1 MEAIGTP
8 EQIFNP
14 ALHNQFWYRDID
26 PTYGWLPIP
35 GAPQPPECW
44 QTAPIPNSRVDAARY
59 VRIMVGETGS
69 NAQEWQGDWF
79 ISYSRPHGFSEE
91 DWDACLEF
99 FGSPEALQFL
109 DDVIIRCK
117 KQCESLKKLPLKDFQ
132 QSLASDPSTTS
143 RLVRAAETV
152 QRLDDLLAHA
162 KEIDFP
168 DAIDEIQDRLVQLQ
182 IFAESMLRNSGPHR
196 GLAHRVAAACA
207 ASLGENLDA
216 THHGGAAARLLPED
230 RGFTS
235 DLAVR
240 MRAEGHYEDA
250 QSLSLEVLRG
260 RVAEKIRKG

>member
-14 ALHNQFWYRDID
+14 ALDNQFWYRDID

-79 ISYSRPHGFSEE
+79 ISYSRPHGFTEE

-109 DDVIIRCK
+109 DDVIVRCQ
-117 KQCESLKKLPLKDFQ
+117 KQCESLKKLPLKYFQ

-143 RLVRAAETV
+143 RLIRAADTV
-152 QRLDDLLAHA
+152 QRLDGLLAHA

-168 DAIDEIQDRLVQLQ
+168 DAVDEIQDRLVQLQ
-182 IFAESMLRNSGPHR
+182 IFAESMLRHSGPHSE
-196 GLAHRVAAACA
+196 LAQRVAAACA
-207 ASLGENLDA
+207 ESLGEHLDA
-216 THHGGAAARLLPED
+216 TDLGQSATRVLAED
-230 RGFTS
+230 RGFTNDVGIRTRS
-235 DLAVR
+235 D
-240 MRAEGHYEDA
+240 GHFEDA
-250 QSLSLEVLRG
+250 KSLSLEVIRS